1 MFLDLSESFQPNSY
15 PLLLCENFGSH
26 AGTPELSLEQM
37 LPLGEAVVL
46 VERGHLLLPG
56 CQPPSFLRV
65 RGCLPSRQA
74 VGSQSPPGSCRAGGG
89 SPDFPQGAAA
99 HKHSLASLWKL
110 PECLPLSPH
119 SGPRRPV
126 WPSEEGC
133 PCPRTVCRRGQEGQ
147 GHWLWSPGKSHSH
160 RSAGGLPPCSLYLS
174 KYLSTEC
181 SGWCF
186 LYINLY
192 SNCSSF
198 DRKNRAHFIM
208 LSP

>member
-1 MFLDLSESFQPNSY
+1 MDLSESFQPNSY

-133 PCPRTVCRRGQEGQ
+133 PPHPELFVGGARKAKATGFGAQEKATVIGQREGC
-147 GHWLWSPGKSHSH
+147 
-160 RSAGGLPPCSLYLS
+160 LP
-174 KYLSTEC
+174 
-181 SGWCF
+181 
-186 LYINLY
+186 
-192 SNCSSF
+192 
-198 DRKNRAHFIM
+198 AAFI
-208 LSP
+208 